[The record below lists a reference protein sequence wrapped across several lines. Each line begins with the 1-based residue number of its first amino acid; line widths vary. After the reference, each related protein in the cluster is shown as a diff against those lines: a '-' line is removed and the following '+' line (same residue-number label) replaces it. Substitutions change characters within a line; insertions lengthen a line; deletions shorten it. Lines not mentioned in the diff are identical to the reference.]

1 MSTAERESELPPSC
15 GTIRFLLFRIGVIH
29 CTLSHIGSTLS
40 LKDSRILVFTCP
52 LLERKTCN
60 LMSTLFWQGGPF
72 YLSSKQ
78 HVPESKNLKKNPDTP
93 YTLDARRPFKALP
106 TLTRYPYR
114 VSSPK
119 SHLDAGVKSLHK
131 QQTGEATVIAY
142 SLTLG
147 LEWDFP

>member
-15 GTIRFLLFRIGVIH
+15 GTIRFLLVRIGVIH

-78 HVPESKNLKKNPDTP
+78 HVPESKTP
-93 YTLDARRPFKALP
+93 EYSIHRYTLDAGAFQGSPHAYTLP
-106 TLTRYPYR
+106 L
-114 VSSPK
+114 SCK
-119 SHLDAGVKSLHK
+119 
-131 QQTGEATVIAY
+131 
-142 SLTLG
+142 
-147 LEWDFP
+147 FP

>member
-15 GTIRFLLFRIGVIH
+15 GTIRSLLVRIGVIH
-29 CTLSHIGSTLS
+29 CTLTHIGSTLS

-78 HVPESKNLKKNPDTP
+78 HVPEKRNPPELRIHRTRS
-93 YTLDARRPFKALP
+93 TLGPFKALP
-106 TLTRYPYR
+106 PLTRYPYR

-119 SHLDAGVKSLHK
+119 SHLDAGFKSLHK
-131 QQTGEATVIAY
+131 QQTGEATVQGR
-142 SLTLG
+142 T
-147 LEWDFP
+147 

>member
-72 YLSSKQ
+72 YLSSKNSTS
-78 HVPESKNLKKNPDTP
+78 PNRKPPNTP
-93 YTLDARRPFKALP
+93 YTLEDAGAFFKALP